1 MNTQTLLS
9 ADLYTLT
16 PKQRVEALNSLFEDL
31 RFKGVIRTRK
41 ELAEKL
47 HANKSSFC
55 SALRGDE
62 TYCTTSLLRRAIS
75 FYKENVGLS
84 QSINLN
90 NSPNSNI
97 ATQQSSITV
106 NSGIPSAP
114 QPGSAKLVPVIPYS
128 LYNGHEGSLMK
139 QLLNDPNLRRVPEV
153 AQFPETDAYLFAKDN
168 AMHPQIHPTDV
179 LALSRCDDDAPIVNG
194 EVYVIH
200 APKVGILVRYV
211 YDMGAEVELRSTNE
225 RFTAFR
231 IERRQITDFFRVVGV
246 MRTNV

>member
-1 MNTQTLLS
+1 MNNKPS
-9 ADLYTLT
+9 AQD
-16 PKQRVEALNSLFEDL
+16 V
-31 RFKGVIRTRK
+31 
-41 ELAEKL
+41 
-47 HANKSSFC
+47 FC
-55 SALRGDE
+55 SLSNCYDKLEKEGKIRNIKDFAKILDRNYNSITQAMRGVDRYLTKGLMKDCE
-62 TYCTTSLLRRAIS
+62 R
-75 FYKENVGLS
+75 LS
-84 QSINLN
+84 QEMQPSII

-97 ATQQSSITV
+97 AAQQSSITV
-106 NSGIPSAP
+106 NSGIPAAP

-139 QLLNDPNLRRVPEV
+139 QLLGDPNLRRVPEV

-200 APKVGILVRYV
+200 APKVGILVRYA
-211 YDMGAEVELRSTNE
+211 YDMGAEIELRSTNE
-225 RFTAFR
+225 RFTTFR